1 MWRIAILSSGLS
13 MTLLSDVQIEHHQ
26 NLWGNGRELSS
37 PQKKSKNVLL
47 GKSID
52 ALSGYPHVCLIVL
65 FNPFSE
71 SWIHDVY
78 VDPVVKTPNSLNLN
92 VSWKKHVDWWLTP
105 LSPSHIPAR
114 GCWGWWCP
122 FSRPAAETRSWCCF
136 LLPASN
142 KNGEIAPSCHIPPWG
157 GSKIPC
163 WMVNL
168 CYDKLWDYDELG

>member
-1 MWRIAILSSGLS
+1 

-65 FNPFSE
+65 LNPFSE

-92 VSWKKHVDWWLTP
+92 V
-105 LSPSHIPAR
+105 
-114 GCWGWWCP
+114 C
-122 FSRPAAETRSWCCF
+122 
-136 LLPASN
+136 
-142 KNGEIAPSCHIPPWG
+142 
-157 GSKIPC
+157 
-163 WMVNL
+163 
-168 CYDKLWDYDELG
+168 